1 MPLSKSKQ
9 NSFNKLILKFLFDCF
24 SSLQQQ
30 SLLIYRPGLLKAFY
44 SLFYIYESCFLLR
57 NNNFFSVHTPAYRTR
72 KDIKLRVIPF
82 IGITSMNE
90 FPRKNIRQA
99 ICLYIVLRNFKK
111 IKFESEDEWYSP
123 SKTFC
128 EIYTQCKR
136 YELWFSYLITTD
148 VFRFLVSIG
157 LETTLQGRYMA
168 SHWYLMS

>member
-30 SLLIYRPGLLKAFY
+30 SLLIYRPGLLKSFY

-90 FPRKNIRQA
+90 SPRKTLDKQYVYI
-99 ICLYIVLRNFKK
+99 LYLEIKKKSNLKAKTNDILPRKHFVKSILNVKDMNYDSPTLLR
-111 IKFESEDEWYSP
+111 
-123 SKTFC
+123 
-128 EIYTQCKR
+128 
-136 YELWFSYLITTD
+136 
-148 VFRFLVSIG
+148 
-157 LETTLQGRYMA
+157 
-168 SHWYLMS
+168 LMSSVFWYQLDSKQLYKEDIWHHTDI

>member
-99 ICLYIVLRNFKK
+99 ICLYIVLRNLKK
-111 IKFESEDEWYSP
+111 IKFESKDEWYFP
-123 SKTFC
+123 LKTFR
-128 EIYTQCKR
+128 EIYTLCKR

-157 LETTLQGRYMA
+157 FETTLQGRYMA

>member
-24 SSLQQQ
+24 SSLKQQ
-30 SLLIYRPGLLKAFY
+30 SLLIYRPGLLKSFY

-90 FPRKNIRQA
+90 FPRKTLDKQYVYI
-99 ICLYIVLRNFKK
+99 LYLEIKKKSNLKAKTNDILPRKHFVKSILNVKDMNYDSLTLLR
-111 IKFESEDEWYSP
+111 
-123 SKTFC
+123 
-128 EIYTQCKR
+128 
-136 YELWFSYLITTD
+136 
-148 VFRFLVSIG
+148 
-157 LETTLQGRYMA
+157 
-168 SHWYLMS
+168 LMSSVFWYQLDSKQLYKEDIWHHTDI

>member
-30 SLLIYRPGLLKAFY
+30 SLLIYRPGLLKSFY

-90 FPRKNIRQA
+90 FPRKTLGKQYV
-99 ICLYIVLRNFKK
+99 YIKKLKKK
-111 IKFESEDEWYSP
+111 IKFESEDEWYFP

-157 LETTLQGRYMA
+157 FETTLQGRYMA